1 MNADHG
7 NFYDVGSRALYWG
20 VYGVALSKVAHGGV
34 ARVDV
39 GQVASAVEEGLGV
52 TLLSCCLLGRLHVEL
67 HLGEGLEVA
76 VDELLSLVA
85 RDLKSLSQT
94 EHRYAV
100 YYAEVGTFGLCAL
113 VACDAVNGLLI
124 YLCCRGG
131 VNVVAFAERLYH
143 VVVAA
148 EVCHDAQLDLRIV
161 GREEE
166 LSRLRHEATAYLLAV
181 FSAHGYVL
189 EVGVRG

>member
-1 MNADHG
+1 M
-7 NFYDVGSRALYWG
+7 
-20 VYGVALSKVAHGGV
+20 
-34 ARVDV
+34 
-39 GQVASAVEEGLGV
+39 EEGLGV

-67 HLGEGLEVA
+67 HLGEGVEIA
-76 VDELLSLVA
+76 VDELLRLVA
-85 RDLKSLSQT
+85 RDLKSLSQA

-131 VNVVAFAERLYH
+131 VNVVAFSERLYH